1 MKTSLLAGRRV
12 LVVEDDYLLGID
24 LAATL
29 QGAGAEV
36 IGPASSVA
44 EALDMLDPLPDVASL
59 DVQLGDETS
68 FPIADELARRG
79 IPFVFVTG
87 SANTIPTS
95 HGTRPICHKPAPG
108 HAVMSALA
116 DALTQ
121 SAGANSSI

>member
-1 MKTSLLAGRRV
+1 MPLLAGRRV
-12 LVVEDDYLLGID
+12 LVVEDDYLFGID
-24 LAATL
+24 LAGTL
-29 QGAGAEV
+29 QSAGAEAV
-36 IGPASSVA
+36 GPASSVA
-44 EALDMLDPLPDVASL
+44 EALGMLNPSPDVASL

-87 SANTIPTS
+87 SAHTIPAS

-108 HAVMSALA
+108 HAVMTALA

-121 SAGANSSI
+121 GAEARS